1 MPQNPTGKAEK
12 IEQPENHYESPTEV
26 AKDATLT
33 KEEKKRALN
42 TWEQDARQLL
52 IASDEGMPTAKGQDH
67 RMDEVQRA
75 KEEIDDAKHKRSH

>member
-1 MPQNPTGKAEK
+1 MPQNPTAKGKK

-26 AKDATLT
+26 AKDGTLT
-33 KEEKKRALN
+33 NDEKKRALN

-67 RMDEVQRA
+67 RMEEVQRA
-75 KEEIDDAKHKRSH
+75 KEDVDDAKRKRSD